1 MRRESKEKLTQKKKK
16 KSTPFLIKK
25 PEKGQETIG
34 EVVSIGEKFVTVKSE
49 KQTIRRIPQNLKKVG
64 RLKKIYIKKKRSTPS
79 SDSNLRSLYQN
90 TVTFKKNEFD
100 GIQIDHREGPQA
112 TEGTRGRWDR
122 TGSGGLHDGT
132 D

>member
-1 MRRESKEKLTQKKKK
+1 
-16 KSTPFLIKK
+16 
-25 PEKGQETIG
+25 
-34 EVVSIGEKFVTVKSE
+34 VTVKSE

-64 RLKKIYIKKKRSTPS
+64 RFKNKNKRDRRHPRTRTSEVCIRTPLKK
-79 SDSNLRSLYQN
+79 
-90 TVTFKKNEFD
+90 KKNEFD

>member
-1 MRRESKEKLTQKKKK
+1 M
-16 KSTPFLIKK
+16 
-25 PEKGQETIG
+25 
-34 EVVSIGEKFVTVKSE
+34 TVKSE

-64 RLKKIYIKKKRSTPS
+64 RLKKKKKRSTPS

-90 TVTFKKNEFD
+90 TVKKKKNEFD